1 MTKQTRYRTLIIV
14 VTIAL
19 VIAANTAMQLT
30 DRYSEWLAWLVYGV
44 TVLVV
49 VLALRLQAYMSL
61 LQLGMLLVMPFVIIG
76 VAALIGI

>member
-1 MTKQTRYRTLIIV
+1 VTKQTRYRTLITI

-30 DRYSEWLAWLVYGV
+30 DRYSEWLAWVVYGV

-49 VLALRLQAYMSL
+49 VLALRLQAHISL
-61 LQLGMLLVMPFVIIG
+61 LQLGMLLVMPFVMIG
-76 VAALIGI
+76 VAALIGM